1 MRPSR
6 DRDGG
11 ASAWGAREGG
21 DYVAFPAAVDPA
33 PIPIGGI
40 MVFPQQLL
48 VLGGAFFF
56 VVVFTIFFRRTRWG
70 KMMQAT
76 AENATAAFLSGI
88 RVERVYTMTWGTGAC
103 IASAA
108 AVLMAPLTLLSPDVG
123 FNLLLRAFAATV
135 LGGLGS
141 MPGAIIGGFLVG
153 IIGPNGAGKTTLLNV
168 ICGIDPPDTG
178 TVWLDGE
185 SINGLKTSQIAD
197 RGIGRTFQTT
207 KLFKGM
213 TVLENVMTGLHGK
226 LRANPVAAAFSFRS
240 VLREEA
246 EAARR
251 AREVL
256 EFVRMIDFA
265 DEEATALSFGQQRL
279 VEIARALVSEPEV
292 LLLDEPAVGLS
303 LTRVS
308 EVDELL
314 RRIRRERGVT
324 ILMIEHV
331 IRLVMGVCDRITVL
345 NGGRKIA
352 DGTAEEVMADR
363 EVAEAYL
370 GAELDD

>member
-1 MRPSR
+1 MAIEVEP
-6 DRDGG
+6 G
-11 ASAWGAREGG
+11 E
-21 DYVAFPAAVDPA
+21 
-33 PIPIGGI
+33 
-40 MVFPQQLL
+40 
-48 VLGGAFFF
+48 
-56 VVVFTIFFRRTRWG
+56 
-70 KMMQAT
+70 
-76 AENATAAFLSGI
+76 I
-88 RVERVYTMTWGTGAC
+88 R
-103 IASAA
+103 
-108 AVLMAPLTLLSPDVG
+108 
-123 FNLLLRAFAATV
+123 
-135 LGGLGS
+135 
-141 MPGAIIGGFLVG
+141 G

-168 ICGIDPPDTG
+168 ICGIDQPDTG

-226 LRANPVAAAFSFRS
+226 MGASPLAAALGLRS

-256 EFVRMIDFA
+256 DFVRMLDFA

-303 LTRVS
+303 LTRVA

-345 NGGRKIA
+345 NSGRKIA
-352 DGTAEEVMADR
+352 DGTAEEVMADA

-370 GAELDD
+370 GTEIDA

>member
-1 MRPSR
+1 MS
-6 DRDGG
+6 
-11 ASAWGAREGG
+11 
-21 DYVAFPAAVDPA
+21 
-33 PIPIGGI
+33 
-40 MVFPQQLL
+40 
-48 VLGGAFFF
+48 
-56 VVVFTIFFRRTRWG
+56 
-70 KMMQAT
+70 K
-76 AENATAAFLSGI
+76 
-88 RVERVYTMTWGTGAC
+88 
-103 IASAA
+103 
-108 AVLMAPLTLLSPDVG
+108 
-123 FNLLLRAFAATV
+123 LRASRPRHRIAGDGDPRVSKLRASDISISF
-135 LGGLGS
+135 GGLRALDSVGIEVE
-141 MPGAIIGGFLVG
+141 PGEIRG

-168 ICGIDPPDTG
+168 ICGIDAPDSG

-226 LRANPVAAAFSFRS
+226 MRASPLAAAFSFRR

-303 LTRVS
+303 LTRVA

-324 ILMIEHV
+324 IVMIEHV

-345 NGGRKIA
+345 NGGRRIA
-352 DGTAEEVMADR
+352 DGTAEEVMADA

-370 GAELDD
+370 GADLDAQD

>member
-1 MRPSR
+1 MS
-6 DRDGG
+6 GG
-11 ASAWGAREGG
+11 PQSVSKLRTSDISISFGG
-21 DYVAFPAAVDPA
+21 
-33 PIPIGGI
+33 
-40 MVFPQQLL
+40 
-48 VLGGAFFF
+48 
-56 VVVFTIFFRRTRWG
+56 
-70 KMMQAT
+70 
-76 AENATAAFLSGI
+76 
-88 RVERVYTMTWGTGAC
+88 
-103 IASAA
+103 
-108 AVLMAPLTLLSPDVG
+108 
-123 FNLLLRAFAATV
+123 LRALDSVTIDV
-135 LGGLGS
+135 E
-141 MPGAIIGGFLVG
+141 PGEIRG

-178 TVWLDGE
+178 SVWLDE
-185 SINGLKTSQIAD
+185 KPINGLKTSQIAD

-226 LRANPVAAAFSFRS
+226 MQASPLAAAFSFRS
-240 VLREEA
+240 VLREEG

-256 EFVRMIDFA
+256 EFVRMLEFA
-265 DEEATALSFGQQRL
+265 DDEATSLSFGQQRL

-303 LTRVS
+303 LTRVA

-345 NGGRKIA
+345 NSGRKIA
-352 DGTAEEVMADR
+352 DGTAEEVMADP

-370 GAELDD
+370 GAELDAQGRAPEHPVRRDQPRSEA

>member
-1 MRPSR
+1 MSGGGTSGRVRGERAGAERPVS
-6 DRDGG
+6 
-11 ASAWGAREGG
+11 
-21 DYVAFPAAVDPA
+21 
-33 PIPIGGI
+33 
-40 MVFPQQLL
+40 
-48 VLGGAFFF
+48 
-56 VVVFTIFFRRTRWG
+56 
-70 KMMQAT
+70 K
-76 AENATAAFLSGI
+76 
-88 RVERVYTMTWGTGAC
+88 
-103 IASAA
+103 
-108 AVLMAPLTLLSPDVG
+108 
-123 FNLLLRAFAATV
+123 LRASGVSISF
-135 LGGLGS
+135 GGLKALDS
-141 MPGAIIGGFLVG
+141 VEIDVAPGEIRGV
-153 IIGPNGAGKTTLLNV
+153 IGPNGAGKTTLLNV
-168 ICGIDPPDTG
+168 ICGIDPPDSG
-178 TVWLDGE
+178 AVWLDGQP
-185 SINGLKTSQIAD
+185 ITGLRTSRIAE

-226 LRANPVAAAFSFRS
+226 MRASPLAAAFGMRS

-256 EFVRMIDFA
+256 EFVRMLDFA
-265 DEEATALSFGQQRL
+265 DHEATALSFGQQRL
-279 VEIARALVSEPEV
+279 VEVARALVSEPQV

-303 LTRVS
+303 LTRVA

-345 NGGRKIA
+345 NSGRKIA

-370 GAELDD
+370 GADLDA

>member
-1 MRPSR
+1 MSESIPP
-6 DRDGG
+6 GG
-11 ASAWGAREGG
+11 NP
-21 DYVAFPAAVDPA
+21 PAAAAAAAAAAAEPDGERERPVSKLRASGISISFGGLKALDSVSIDVDP
-33 PIPIGGI
+33 G
-40 MVFPQQLL
+40 
-48 VLGGAFFF
+48 
-56 VVVFTIFFRRTRWG
+56 
-70 KMMQAT
+70 
-76 AENATAAFLSGI
+76 EI
-88 RVERVYTMTWGTGAC
+88 R
-103 IASAA
+103 
-108 AVLMAPLTLLSPDVG
+108 
-123 FNLLLRAFAATV
+123 
-135 LGGLGS
+135 
-141 MPGAIIGGFLVG
+141 G

-168 ICGIDPPDTG
+168 ICGIDPPDHG
-178 TVWLDGE
+178 AVWLDE
-185 SINGLKTSQIAD
+185 QPINGLKTSQIAD

-226 LRANPVAAAFSFRS
+226 MRASPLAAAFSMKS

-256 EFVRMIDFA
+256 EFVRMLEFA
-265 DEEATALSFGQQRL
+265 DDEATSLSFGQQRL
-279 VEIARALVSEPEV
+279 VEIARALVSEPQV

-303 LTRVS
+303 LTRVA

-345 NGGRKIA
+345 NSGRKIA

-370 GAELDD
+370 GAELDA

>member
-1 MRPSR
+1 MEQASGKRGRGATPR
-6 DRDGG
+6 GG
-11 ASAWGAREGG
+11 E
-21 DYVAFPAAVDPA
+21 P
-33 PIPIGGI
+33 
-40 MVFPQQLL
+40 
-48 VLGGAFFF
+48 
-56 VVVFTIFFRRTRWG
+56 
-70 KMMQAT
+70 
-76 AENATAAFLSGI
+76 
-88 RVERVYTMTWGTGAC
+88 RV
-103 IASAA
+103 SK
-108 AVLMAPLTLLSPDVG
+108 
-123 FNLLLRAFAATV
+123 LRAHDISISF
-135 LGGLGS
+135 GGLRALDSVGIDVE
-141 MPGAIIGGFLVG
+141 PGEIRG

-168 ICGIDPPDTG
+168 ICGIDPPDSG

-226 LRANPVAAAFSFRS
+226 MRANPVAAAFSFRS

-256 EFVRMIDFA
+256 EFVRMIEFA
-265 DEEATALSFGQQRL
+265 DEEATSLSFGQQRL

-303 LTRVS
+303 LTRVT

-352 DGTAEEVMADR
+352 DGTAEEVMADQ

-370 GAELDD
+370 GAELDA

>member
-1 MRPSR
+1 MS
-6 DRDGG
+6 
-11 ASAWGAREGG
+11 
-21 DYVAFPAAVDPA
+21 
-33 PIPIGGI
+33 
-40 MVFPQQLL
+40 
-48 VLGGAFFF
+48 
-56 VVVFTIFFRRTRWG
+56 
-70 KMMQAT
+70 K
-76 AENATAAFLSGI
+76 
-88 RVERVYTMTWGTGAC
+88 
-103 IASAA
+103 
-108 AVLMAPLTLLSPDVG
+108 
-123 FNLLLRAFAATV
+123 LRASDISISF
-135 LGGLGS
+135 GGLKALDS
-141 MPGAIIGGFLVG
+141 VAIEVEPGEIRG

-226 LRANPVAAAFSFRS
+226 MGASPFAAAFGFPS

-256 EFVRMIDFA
+256 DFVRMLDFA

-303 LTRVS
+303 LTRVA

-345 NGGRKIA
+345 NSGRKIA
-352 DGTAEEVMADR
+352 DGTAEEVMADA

-370 GAELDD
+370 GTEIDA

>member
-1 MRPSR
+1 MSESIPP
-6 DRDGG
+6 GG
-11 ASAWGAREGG
+11 NP
-21 DYVAFPAAVDPA
+21 PAAAAAAAAEPDGERERPVSKLRASGISISFGGLKALDSVSIDVDP
-33 PIPIGGI
+33 G
-40 MVFPQQLL
+40 
-48 VLGGAFFF
+48 
-56 VVVFTIFFRRTRWG
+56 
-70 KMMQAT
+70 
-76 AENATAAFLSGI
+76 EI
-88 RVERVYTMTWGTGAC
+88 R
-103 IASAA
+103 
-108 AVLMAPLTLLSPDVG
+108 
-123 FNLLLRAFAATV
+123 
-135 LGGLGS
+135 
-141 MPGAIIGGFLVG
+141 G

-168 ICGIDPPDTG
+168 ICGIDPPDHG
-178 TVWLDGE
+178 AVWLDE
-185 SINGLKTSQIAD
+185 RPINGLKTSQIAD

-226 LRANPVAAAFSFRS
+226 MRASPLAAAFSMRS

-256 EFVRMIDFA
+256 EFVRMLEFA
-265 DEEATALSFGQQRL
+265 DDEATSLSFGQQRL
-279 VEIARALVSEPEV
+279 VEIARALVSEPQV

-303 LTRVS
+303 LTRVA

-345 NGGRKIA
+345 NSGRKIA

-370 GAELDD
+370 GAELDA

>member
-1 MRPSR
+1 MSESIPP
-6 DRDGG
+6 GG
-11 ASAWGAREGG
+11 NP
-21 DYVAFPAAVDPA
+21 PAAAAAAAAEPDGERERPVSKLRASGISISFGGLKALDSVSIDVDP
-33 PIPIGGI
+33 G
-40 MVFPQQLL
+40 
-48 VLGGAFFF
+48 
-56 VVVFTIFFRRTRWG
+56 
-70 KMMQAT
+70 
-76 AENATAAFLSGI
+76 EI
-88 RVERVYTMTWGTGAC
+88 R
-103 IASAA
+103 
-108 AVLMAPLTLLSPDVG
+108 
-123 FNLLLRAFAATV
+123 
-135 LGGLGS
+135 
-141 MPGAIIGGFLVG
+141 G

-168 ICGIDPPDTG
+168 ICGIDPPDHG
-178 TVWLDGE
+178 AVWLDE
-185 SINGLKTSQIAD
+185 QPINGLKTSQIAD

-226 LRANPVAAAFSFRS
+226 MRASPLAAAFSMRS

-256 EFVRMIDFA
+256 EFVRMLEFA
-265 DEEATALSFGQQRL
+265 DDEATSLSFGQQRL
-279 VEIARALVSEPEV
+279 VEIARALVSEPQV

-303 LTRVS
+303 LTRVA

-345 NGGRKIA
+345 NSGRKIA

-370 GAELDD
+370 GAELDA

>member
-1 MRPSR
+1 MSGGETSGQVRGERAGAERPVS
-6 DRDGG
+6 
-11 ASAWGAREGG
+11 
-21 DYVAFPAAVDPA
+21 
-33 PIPIGGI
+33 
-40 MVFPQQLL
+40 
-48 VLGGAFFF
+48 
-56 VVVFTIFFRRTRWG
+56 
-70 KMMQAT
+70 K
-76 AENATAAFLSGI
+76 
-88 RVERVYTMTWGTGAC
+88 
-103 IASAA
+103 
-108 AVLMAPLTLLSPDVG
+108 
-123 FNLLLRAFAATV
+123 LRASGVSISF
-135 LGGLGS
+135 GGLKALDS
-141 MPGAIIGGFLVG
+141 VEIDVAPGEIRG

-168 ICGIDPPDTG
+168 ICGIDPPDSG
-178 TVWLDGE
+178 AVWLDGQP
-185 SINGLKTSQIAD
+185 ITGLRTSRIAE

-226 LRANPVAAAFSFRS
+226 MRANPLAAAFGMRS

-256 EFVRMIDFA
+256 EFVRMLDFA
-265 DEEATALSFGQQRL
+265 DHEATALSFGQQRL
-279 VEIARALVSEPEV
+279 VEVARALVSEPQV

-303 LTRVS
+303 LTRVA

-345 NGGRKIA
+345 NSGRKIA

-370 GAELDD
+370 GADLDA

>member
-1 MRPSR
+1 MSGGGTSGRVRGERAGAERPVS
-6 DRDGG
+6 
-11 ASAWGAREGG
+11 
-21 DYVAFPAAVDPA
+21 
-33 PIPIGGI
+33 
-40 MVFPQQLL
+40 
-48 VLGGAFFF
+48 
-56 VVVFTIFFRRTRWG
+56 
-70 KMMQAT
+70 K
-76 AENATAAFLSGI
+76 
-88 RVERVYTMTWGTGAC
+88 
-103 IASAA
+103 
-108 AVLMAPLTLLSPDVG
+108 
-123 FNLLLRAFAATV
+123 LRASGVSISF
-135 LGGLGS
+135 GGLKALDS
-141 MPGAIIGGFLVG
+141 VEIDVAPGEIRG

-168 ICGIDPPDTG
+168 ICGIDPPDSG
-178 TVWLDGE
+178 AVWLDGQP
-185 SINGLKTSQIAD
+185 ITGLRTSRIAE

-226 LRANPVAAAFSFRS
+226 MRASPLAAAFGMRS

-251 AREVL
+251 AREAL
-256 EFVRMIDFA
+256 EFVRMLDFA
-265 DEEATALSFGQQRL
+265 DHEATALSFGQQRL
-279 VEIARALVSEPEV
+279 VEVARALVSEPQV

-303 LTRVS
+303 LTRVA

-345 NGGRKIA
+345 NSGRKIA

-370 GAELDD
+370 GADLDA